1 MKDDPARDPRPSRS
15 AEVPEHPRAMRD
27 LGSIQSLLEAV
38 LGLNEGVHRL
48 MFDVALLV
56 ALINAIPTGPWI
68 FEAQVAS
75 SLVANGLMIL
85 GIGSRWGFPRGHGPL
100 AGVMLV
106 FGLVGALAILLAV
119 FVATYSIGLYVP
131 LFLSWARS
139 AAAFAFTLAV
149 GRAAN
154 DFFLSARRVNPR
166 RLRSAMR
173 RWERARRERDE
184 SAPDAG
190 SATPAP
196 ASASTPTSP
205 GSAPS

>member
-1 MKDDPARDPRPSRS
+1 MKDDPARDPRPPRS
-15 AEVPEHPRAMRD
+15 AAVPVHLRAMRD

-48 MFDVALLV
+48 IFDVALFV

-68 FEAQVAS
+68 FEAQIAAG
-75 SLVANGLMIL
+75 LIANGLMIL
-85 GIGSRWGFPRGHGPL
+85 SIGSRWGFPRGHGPL

-106 FGLVGALAILLAV
+106 FSLIGAVAIMLAV
-119 FVATYSIGLYVP
+119 FVVTYSIGLYVP
-131 LFLSWARS
+131 LFRSWSRA

-154 DFFLSARRVNPR
+154 DFFLSARRVDPR

-173 RWERARRERDE
+173 RWERARRGQADADPGSGSGSDTE
-184 SAPDAG
+184 SVPG
-190 SATPAP
+190 
-196 ASASTPTSP
+196 STPS
-205 GSAPS
+205 